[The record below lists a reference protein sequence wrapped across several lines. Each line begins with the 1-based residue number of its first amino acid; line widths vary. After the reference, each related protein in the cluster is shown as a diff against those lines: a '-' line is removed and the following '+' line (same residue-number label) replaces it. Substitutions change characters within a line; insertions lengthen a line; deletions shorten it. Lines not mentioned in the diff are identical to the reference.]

1 MGQDYSAVCQLSLPQ
16 DFRLLLL
23 LKIAA
28 CPVADG
34 RVFGASKLSQQHF

>member
-1 MGQDYSAVCQLSLPQ
+1 MCQLTLPL

-28 CPVADG
+28 CPVADVLG
-34 RVFGASKLSQQHF
+34 LKTIPVALLSHWDLTMK